1 MAHES
6 PKRIRN
12 VALVGHRGSGKT
24 SVNEALLFEAGAI
37 NRLGSVADGSTVSDS
52 ASDEKAREMSISAS
66 LSSFR
71 WADRKINLVDTPGEP
86 SFIADALAALRVV
99 EGAVFVVNGVMG
111 VEVTTSRLWE
121 RAAELGLARTVFVN
135 MLDRERADFFR
146 SLESLKQAFGPHVV
160 ATEIPIGREHE
171 LQGVVDLID
180 MKAYRYDGDGRDNCS
195 EIEIPE
201 ELRAQAD
208 EYREKLMDEV
218 AEVSDALMERYLEG
232 EEISHEET
240 VAALKK
246 GVTEGHL
253 FPVTCGAAT
262 RNLGINRLLDAFV
275 EDLPSPA
282 KRGPIELDGVT
293 LEPDESK
300 DMVAFVFKTLADP
313 YAGRVN
319 LFRVYQGVLKHD
331 SHAHNCRAGAKE
343 RIGQLLVPQGKDTE
357 HADEFGPG
365 DIGAVAKLK
374 ETHAGDVLASKE
386 MDIPL
391 KLPPMPRP
399 VMAFA
404 IEAKAKG
411 DEEKMGQ
418 ALRRLQ
424 EEDPTIDFHRD
435 SETGE
440 QILAGITQIHVEVIV
455 DRMKERFG
463 AEVELHSPHVPYREA
478 IKGSAKSHARY
489 KKQTGGRGQF
499 ADCHIEIAPGAEG
512 EGLEFVNAIKG
523 GVIPGGFIPA
533 VQKGVVRGDALRHR
547 RRLSRP
553 GREGHA
559 LRRPAPLGRLLGDGV
574 QDRGIDGVQGRHGE
588 RHPDADGADHDRDG
602 RGAGGVR
609 RRRDRRPQLPPRSA
623 ARNGAQGRSD
633 RDEGRGADGR
643 DARLRTG
650 PASDHRRTGRVLD
663 GSRPLRGGPRARGA
677 TGRAGGAAG
686 EGGRRG
692 LNYPWRREEGASARS
707 RRRQLRC
714 LRAHHPQG

>member
-1 MAHES
+1 
-6 PKRIRN
+6 
-12 VALVGHRGSGKT
+12 
-24 SVNEALLFEAGAI
+24 
-37 NRLGSVADGSTVSDS
+37 
-52 ASDEKAREMSISAS
+52 MSISAS

-71 WADRKINLVDTPGEP
+71 WDDRKINLIDTPGEP

-111 VEVTTSRLWE
+111 AEVTTSRLWE
-121 RAAELGLARTVFVN
+121 RASELGLARILFVN

-146 SLESLKQAFGPHVV
+146 SLESLKQAFGQHVV
-160 ATEIPIGREHE
+160 ATEIPIGKEHE
-171 LQGVVDLID
+171 LQGVIDLID
-180 MKAYRYDGDGRDNCS
+180 MKGYRYDGASRNNCE

-201 ELRAQAD
+201 DLRAQAQ

-218 AEVSDALMERYLEG
+218 AEVSEALMERYLEG

-240 VAALKK
+240 VAALKQ

-282 KRGPIELDGVT
+282 KRGTIDLDGVE
-293 LEPDESK
+293 LEPDEEK
-300 DMVAFVFKTLADP
+300 DTVAFVFKTLADP

-319 LFRVYQGVLKHD
+319 LFRVYQGVLAHD
-331 SHAHNCRAGAKE
+331 SQVHNCRAHVKE
-343 RIGQLLVPQGKDTE
+343 RIGQLLMPQGKESE

-374 ETHAGDVLASKE
+374 ETHAGDVLAAHDME
-386 MDIPL
+386 CPL

-418 ALRRLQ
+418 AIRRLQ

-478 IKGSAKSHARY
+478 IKGSAKAHARY

-499 ADCHIEIAPGAEG
+499 ADCHIEIEPAQDGT
-512 EGLEFVNAIKG
+512 GLEFVNAIKG

-533 VQKGVVRGDALRHR
+533 VEKGVREAMRSGVVAGFPVQDVRVRLFDGQHHSVDSSEMAFKIAGSMAFKDAMENAQAVLMEPIMIATVTVPEQSVGDVIGDLNSR
-547 RRLSRP
+547 R
-553 GREGHA
+553 GR
-559 LRRPAPLGRLLGDGV
+559 PLGMEPKGSVTEVKAEVPMAELLSYA
-574 QDRGIDGVQGRHGE
+574 
-588 RHPDADGADHDRDG
+588 PD
-602 RGAGGVR
+602 
-609 RRRDRRPQLPPRSA
+609 
-623 ARNGAQGRSD
+623 
-633 RDEGRGADGR
+633 
-643 DARLRTG
+643 
-650 PASDHRRTGRVLD
+650 
-663 GSRPLRGGPRARGA
+663 
-677 TGRAGGAAG
+677 
-686 EGGRRG
+686 
-692 LNYPWRREEGASARS
+692 
-707 RRRQLRC
+707 
-714 LRAHHPQG
+714 LRAITGGQGEYTMELARYEEIPAHIAQSVVQEVAREQEAVKA

>member
-24 SVNEALLFEAGAI
+24 SVSEALLFSAGAV
-37 NRLGSVADGSTVSDS
+37 NRLGSVADGTTVSDS
-52 ASDEKAREMSISAS
+52 AADEKAREMSISAS

-71 WADRKINLVDTPGEP
+71 WDDRKINLIDTPGEP
-86 SFIADALAALRVV
+86 SFVADALAALRVV

-111 VEVTTSRLWE
+111 VEVTTTRLWE
-121 RAAELGLARTVFVN
+121 RAAELGLARIVFVN

-146 SLESLKQAFGPHVV
+146 ALDSLKDAFGPHVV
-160 ATEIPIGREHE
+160 ATEIPIGSEHE
-171 LQGVVDLID
+171 TRGIVDLID
-180 MKAYRYDGDGRDNCS
+180 MKAYRYEGAARENC
-195 EIEIPE
+195 EEVEIPD
-201 ELRAQAD
+201 ELRAQAQ

-232 EEISHEET
+232 EEISHDET
-240 VAALKK
+240 VSALKT
-246 GVTEGHL
+246 GVTDGQL

-262 RNLGINRLLDAFV
+262 RNLGINRLLDALV

-282 KRGPIELDGVT
+282 KRGAIEVDGVT
-293 LEPDESK
+293 LEPDESQ

-319 LFRVYQGVLKHD
+319 LFSVYQGVLKHD
-331 SHAHNCRAGAKE
+331 SQVYNTRAHVKE
-343 RIGQLLVPQGKDTE
+343 RIGQLLVPQGKENE
-357 HADEFGPG
+357 HADQFGPG

-374 ETHAGDVLASKE
+374 ETHAGDVLAAKDVE
-386 MDIPL
+386 IPL
-391 KLPPMPRP
+391 SLPEMPRP

-435 SETGE
+435 TQTGE

-463 AEVELHSPHVPYREA
+463 AEVELHPPHVPYREA
-478 IKGSAKSHARY
+478 IKGSAKAHARY

-499 ADCHIEIAPGAEG
+499 ADCHIEIEPLG
-512 EGLEFVNAIKG
+512 EGADFEFVNAIKG

-533 VQKGVVRGDALRHR
+533 VEKGVQEAMRSGTIAGFPVRGVRVTVFDGQHHSVDSSEMAFKIAGSMAFKDAMESAQPTLMEPIMTMTVTVPEEYVGDVIGDLNSR
-547 RRLSRP
+547 R
-553 GREGHA
+553 GR
-559 LRRPAPLGRLLGDGV
+559 PLGM
-574 QDRGIDGVQGRHGE
+574 E
-588 RHPDADGADHDRDG
+588 P
-602 RGAGGVR
+602 RGAVTEVKAEVPMAELLEYAP
-609 RRRDRRPQLPPRSA
+609 D
-623 ARNGAQGRSD
+623 
-633 RDEGRGADGR
+633 
-643 DARLRTG
+643 
-650 PASDHRRTGRVLD
+650 
-663 GSRPLRGGPRARGA
+663 
-677 TGRAGGAAG
+677 
-686 EGGRRG
+686 
-692 LNYPWRREEGASARS
+692 
-707 RRRQLRC
+707 
-714 LRAHHPQG
+714 LRAITGGQGEYSMELARYEEVPGHVAQHVVQQAQEEREAVKA